1 MCKMKAYLILISIFI
16 LSSNLFSQDFEYKV
30 GTTSALWKNPEVEDF
45 KNAKI
50 HGIDFIEVAF
60 NQCYRGVSADE
71 VNKRLQ
77 EMKLKV
83 DSAGI
88 NVWSIHLPFSRT
100 LDISVLNDSLRKE
113 NVKFMSEM
121 IKRAAVFNPQR
132 LVLHPSSEP
141 ISDEERN
148 ERLKNAKESIEQ
160 LKECADSLKLQLCI
174 ENLPRTCLGNTPEE
188 LLFIIKDIPG
198 LKVCFDTNHYFGG
211 TTQHFID
218 VLGDYIGT
226 IHASDFD
233 FNNECH
239 WLPTQGDIDWK
250 ELVLSLQKVG
260 YNGVFMYEATKDRL
274 ANNKR
279 LTPEQIKTSFHNI
292 RSQVLK

>member
-1 MCKMKAYLILISIFI
+1 
-16 LSSNLFSQDFEYKV
+16 
-30 GTTSALWKNPEVEDF
+30 
-45 KNAKI
+45 
-50 HGIDFIEVAF
+50 
-60 NQCYRGVSADE
+60 
-71 VNKRLQ
+71 
-77 EMKLKV
+77 MKLKV

-113 NVKFMSEM
+113 NVKFMAEM
-121 IKRAAVFNPQR
+121 IEQAAVFNPQR

-148 ERLKNAKESIEQ
+148 ERLKNAKESIKY

-188 LLFIIKDIPG
+188 LLYIIKDIPG

-218 VLGDYIGT
+218 VLGGYIVQYTLLILILRMNAIGYRHKE
-226 IHASDFD
+226 ILIGK
-233 FNNECH
+233 NWYCH
-239 WLPTQGDIDWK
+239 YEKSVITVCSCMRRQKID
-250 ELVLSLQKVG
+250 
-260 YNGVFMYEATKDRL
+260 
-274 ANNKR
+274 
-279 LTPEQIKTSFHNI
+279 
-292 RSQVLK
+292 

>member
-1 MCKMKAYLILISIFI
+1 MCKMKAYLILISIFFFF
-16 LSSNLFSQDFEYKV
+16 SNLFSQDFEYKV

-71 VNKRLQ
+71 VNQRLQ

>member
-1 MCKMKAYLILISIFI
+1 
-16 LSSNLFSQDFEYKV
+16 
-30 GTTSALWKNPEVEDF
+30 
-45 KNAKI
+45 
-50 HGIDFIEVAF
+50 
-60 NQCYRGVSADE
+60 
-71 VNKRLQ
+71 
-77 EMKLKV
+77 MKLKV

-113 NVKFMSEM
+113 NVKFMAKM
-121 IKRAAVFNPQR
+121 IKQAAVFNPQR

-141 ISDEERN
+141 ISDEERG
-148 ERLKNAKESIEQ
+148 ERLKNTKESIKQ

>member
-1 MCKMKAYLILISIFI
+1 MKAHLILISFFI
-16 LSSNLFSQDFEYKV
+16 LSSNLFSQDFKYNV
-30 GTTSALWKNPEVEDF
+30 GTTSALWKKPKVEDF
-45 KNAKI
+45 KHAKKQ
-50 HGIDFIEVAF
+50 GIDFIEVAF
-60 NQCYRGVSADE
+60 NQCYRGVPADE
-71 VNKRLQ
+71 VNQRIQ

-113 NVKFMSEM
+113 NVKFMAEM
-121 IKRAAVFNPQR
+121 IEQAAVFNPQR

-148 ERLKNAKESIEQ
+148 ERLKNAKESIKY

-174 ENLPRTCLGNTPEE
+174 ENLPRTCLGNSPEE
-188 LLFIIKDIPG
+188 LLYIIKDIPG

-211 TTQHFID
+211 TIQHFID
-218 VLGDYIGT
+218 VLGGYIGT

-233 FNNECH
+233 FKNELH

-250 ELVLSLQKVG
+250 ELVLLLQKSG
-260 YNGVFMYEATKDRL
+260 YNGVFMYEATKDKF
-274 ANNKR
+274 AKNKR
-279 LTPEQIKTSFHNI
+279 LTPEQIKTSFDNI
-292 RSQVLK
+292 RSQVVK

>member
-1 MCKMKAYLILISIFI
+1 MKAHLILISFFI
-16 LSSNLFSQDFEYKV
+16 LSSNLFSQDFKYNI
-30 GTTSALWKNPEVEDF
+30 GTTSALWKKPKVEDF
-45 KNAKI
+45 KHAKKQ
-50 HGIDFIEVAF
+50 GIDFIEVAF
-60 NQCYRGVSADE
+60 NQCYRGVPADE
-71 VNKRLQ
+71 VNQRIQ

-113 NVKFMSEM
+113 NVKFMAEM
-121 IKRAAVFNPQR
+121 IEQAAVFNPQR

-148 ERLKNAKESIEQ
+148 ERLKNAKESIKY

-174 ENLPRTCLGNTPEE
+174 ENLPRTCLGNSPEE
-188 LLFIIKDIPG
+188 LLYIIKDIPG

-211 TTQHFID
+211 TIKHFID
-218 VLGDYIGT
+218 VLGGYIGT

-233 FNNECH
+233 FKNELH

-250 ELVLSLQKVG
+250 ELVLLLQKSG
-260 YNGVFMYEATKDRL
+260 YNGVFMYEATKDKF

-279 LTPEQIKTSFHNI
+279 LTPEQIKTSFDNI
-292 RSQVLK
+292 RSQVVK